1 MKIWISFIL
10 LFSFSVLA
18 ETSNYYVERRSYGTL
33 RDTEP
38 PRYVKPLKSWLDLG
52 LDYRLRYEHRD
63 NDFRRARQV
72 TDNPLLH
79 RTRIY
84 LGIKDF
90 LGPLRLGLELSDA
103 RRSHSVF
110 PKDNRDVNEL
120 EPLQAF
126 GELYFQNLLGE
137 DRPASLKVGRLAFE
151 YLDRRLIARNEWRNT
166 TNTFEGARLKLG
178 QEKNDWQLDVLAL
191 RPLIRIQEKID
202 PVDQAQKFYG
212 AIGDIRRWSKVVTL
226 QPYYLAL
233 EQDGEKVLYNQSGN
247 RVTSNGIDRLIHT
260 TGLRAYGIVGNSH
273 FDYDGN
279 YAIQKGNN
287 GNQQQDAKSYIAEL
301 GYSPQYNWKP
311 RLSLNHGFASGD
323 KKIGDRRQQR
333 FERLF
338 GFSRPWSNNDYIQME
353 NIKALKLRGEVEPF
367 QNWRLDA
374 GWNWYWL
381 DSAKDLWS
389 SANLQDSN
397 GKSGKDIGQEFDVRS
412 RFQHTKL
419 ISTQI
424 GYAYFMGGRFT
435 KKTSPDRESNSH
447 FFYYEMTLTA
457 F

>member
-1 MKIWISFIL
+1 MCILFIL
-10 LFSFSVLA
+10 VVSFSVFA

-38 PRYVKPLKSWLDLG
+38 PRYVKPLKSWFELG
-52 LDYRLRYEHRD
+52 LDYRLRYEYRD
-63 NDFRRARQV
+63 NDFRRNRQV
-72 TDNPLLH
+72 TDNPLLQ

-84 LGIKDF
+84 VGVKDI
-90 LGPLRLGLELSDA
+90 LGPLRLGFELSDA
-103 RRSHSVF
+103 RRNNSVF

-126 GELYFQNLLGE
+126 GELYLKTLLGE
-137 DRPASLKVGRLAFE
+137 ERPASLKVGRLAFE

-178 QEKNDWQLDVLAL
+178 QEKNEWQLDILAL
-191 RPLIRIQEKID
+191 RPLIRLREKID
-202 PVDQAQKFYG
+202 QVDQAQKFYG
-212 AIGDIRRWSKVVTL
+212 AIGDIRRWSKVVTF

-233 EQDGEKVLYNQSGN
+233 KQDGEKVLYNQSGD
-247 RVTSNGIDRLIHT
+247 RATSPGIDRLIHT
-260 TGLRAYGIVGNSH
+260 TGLRAYGFLGNSNV
-273 FDYDGN
+273 DYDAS
-279 YAIQKGNN
+279 YAIQRGSN
-287 GNQQQDAKSYIAEL
+287 GNQQQDAISYIAEV
-301 GYSPQYNWKP
+301 GYSPQYEWKP

-323 KKIGDRRQQR
+323 KKIGDRKQQR

-338 GFSRPWSNNDYIQME
+338 GFSRPWSSNDYIQME
-353 NIKALKLRGEVEPF
+353 NMKALKFRGEVEPF

-381 DSAKDLWS
+381 DSAKDRWS
-389 SANLQDSN
+389 SAGLQDTS
-397 GKSGKDIGQEFDVRS
+397 GKSGKDIGQELDFRT
-412 RFQHTKL
+412 RFQHTKV
-419 ISTQI
+419 ISSQI

-435 KKTSPDRESNSH
+435 KKTSQEREPNSH
-447 FFYYEMTLTA
+447 FLYCEMTLTA